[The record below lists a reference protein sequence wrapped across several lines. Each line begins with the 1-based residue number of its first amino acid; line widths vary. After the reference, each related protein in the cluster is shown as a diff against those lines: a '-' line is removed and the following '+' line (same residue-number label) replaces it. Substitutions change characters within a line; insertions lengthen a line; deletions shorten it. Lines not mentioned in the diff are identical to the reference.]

1 MSVRCLTQAQKDL
14 IVFWYQNKMFNQKE
28 LADKCLTSE
37 RTINRVLIERGL
49 ATPVARIKGEAYH
62 VMQLLK
68 KHGMD
73 LNSLKNLLEPPHVAV
88 VR

>member
-1 MSVRCLTQAQKDL
+1 MSVKCISKAQKDL

-28 LADKCLTSE
+28 LAAKANTSE

-49 ATPVARIKGEAYH
+49 ATPVERIKGEAYH

-68 KHGMD
+68 KHGHD
-73 LNSLKNLLEPPHVAV
+73 LKSLKTLLESKKHAPAV
-88 VR
+88 